1 MIKNTLRSMLRKV
14 LFLGLFLLC
23 IVLVTGCAT
32 PVGVRYM
39 RSGEAY
45 RKLAGNVLAGGTLSA
60 TTTQILNRGGLGKK
74 FEAQPGEAI
83 ATLHKGSPTL
93 NESDRLFALAELSF
107 LHATKTSNRPY
118 YLAAA
123 LYAYAFLFPE
133 DARATLDSFDPRTR
147 TAVDMYNQGLAQGL
161 GKSQGTGVALEAGR
175 YPLPFGEL
183 GITVNPDEFLWGPFR
198 LVDFVRA
205 SELDVRGLR
214 NRYRWPGMGAALVG
228 SLEELP
234 GARDKAFARIPPG
247 LKIPVTAFLS
257 VNTIHDGLRTGHVEG
272 KLELYTI
279 TEKTSL
285 AGPQGEAIPLEFE
298 QSAALAYTLEG
309 SKVYD
314 TEIKG
319 LLSGDFAIFQ
329 RDKLKDGV
337 FLMAPYRPG
346 CIPVVLV
353 HGTASSPARWAE
365 LVNELQNDRELWGR
379 YQLWLFTYNTG
390 NPILYSGGILVE
402 GLRNIVKELDPRG
415 KDAAMK
421 KMVVIGHSQGGLLTR
436 LTAVNSETR
445 FWENA
450 SNVPIDQLDIS
461 PDTKELLRRSMF
473 YTPLPFVRR
482 VVFIATPHGGSFVS
496 GGWVGRLA
504 GKFIKLPFTLLSPLQ
519 EAYSAVLGTG
529 GAKLSMKDV
538 PKSTDNMDPKSPF
551 VAALSSMPVAPGIIA
566 HSIIP
571 VDNPGAPKEKW
582 NDGVVSY
589 SSAHMEGVRSEL
601 IVHSSHS
608 TQAEPQ
614 TIEEVRRI
622 LIENLRE
629 P

>member
-1 MIKNTLRSMLRKV
+1 MPWPSSP
-14 LFLGLFLLC
+14 F
-23 IVLVTGCAT
+23 
-32 PVGVRYM
+32 
-39 RSGEAY
+39 S
-45 RKLAGNVLAGGTLSA
+45 
-60 TTTQILNRGGLGKK
+60 TQ
-74 FEAQPGEAI
+74 P
-83 ATLHKGSPTL
+83 
-93 NESDRLFALAELSF
+93 
-107 LHATKTSNRPY
+107 KTSSRPY
-118 YLAAA
+118 FLSAA

-133 DARATLDSFDPRTR
+133 DARATLDPFDPRTR
-147 TAVDMYNQGLAQGL
+147 IAVDIYNQGLAQGFS
-161 GKSQGTGVALEAGR
+161 KSQSTQVALDAGR

-183 GITVNPDEFLWGPFR
+183 AVTVNPDQFLWGPFR
-198 LVDFVRA
+198 LVNFVRA
-205 SELDVRGLR
+205 SDLDVRGLR

-234 GARDKAFARIPPG
+234 GAKDKAFARVPPG
-247 LKIPVTAFLS
+247 LKVPVTAFLS
-257 VNTIHDGLRTGHVEG
+257 INTVHDSLKTGQLEG

-285 AGPQGEAIPLEFE
+285 AGPQGQAIPLEFE

-309 SKVYD
+309 SKAYD
-314 TEIKG
+314 MEIKG
-319 LLSGDFAIFQ
+319 LFSGDFAIFQ
-329 RDKLKDGV
+329 KGKFKDGV

-346 CIPVVLV
+346 RIPVVLV

-390 NPILYSGGILVE
+390 NPILYSGGLLVE
-402 GLRNIVKELDPRG
+402 GLRNVVKELDPQG
-415 KDAAMK
+415 KDPGLK

-436 LTAVNSETR
+436 LTAVNSGTR
-445 FWENA
+445 FWDNGFT
-450 SNVPIDQLDIS
+450 VPIDQLDVS
-461 PDTKELLRRSMF
+461 AETKVILQQSMF

-482 VVFIATPHGGSFVS
+482 VIFVATPHGGSFVS
-496 GGWVGRLA
+496 GGWIGRLT
-504 GKFIKLPFTLLSPLQ
+504 GKFIKLPMTLLSPLQ
-519 EAYSAVLGTG
+519 DVYSAVLGT

-551 VAALSSMPVAPGIIA
+551 VAALSSMPVDPGIIA

-571 VDNPGAPKEKW
+571 VKNPGDPKEKW

-589 SSAHMEGVRSEL
+589 GSAHMEGVRSEL
-601 IVHSSHS
+601 IVYSSHS

-622 LIENLRE
+622 LLENLKE